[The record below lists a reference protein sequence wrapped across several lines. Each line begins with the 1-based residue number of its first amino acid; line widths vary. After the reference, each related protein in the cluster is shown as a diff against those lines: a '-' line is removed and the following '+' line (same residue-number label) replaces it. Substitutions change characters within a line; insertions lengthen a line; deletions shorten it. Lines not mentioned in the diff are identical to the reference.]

1 MITKRQFIAYY
12 ADRNDMSRAKSK
24 IEVERFLD
32 TFVDATLTEGGINF
46 IGVMRSE
53 IINVPERERMNP
65 ATREKIIT
73 PAHKTVK
80 IRAGSLLTDPE
91 NSKKKQ

>member
-32 TFVDATLTEGGINF
+32 
-46 IGVMRSE
+46 
-53 IINVPERERMNP
+53 
-65 ATREKIIT
+65 
-73 PAHKTVK
+73 
-80 IRAGSLLTDPE
+80 
-91 NSKKKQ
+91 